1 MVFGQLSKRNRK
13 GKEKI
18 FLGSPEAEAEALPN
32 SRLPLSKV
40 YHDHCDLIDSLANEK
55 FIVVGRK
62 GAGKSA
68 FAEHICSLAN
78 NEANLFARFIRQ
90 GESNLEHI
98 VQIGIQNGHEIEK
111 ESLYKWLIFTNI
123 LKMFSD
129 NQAAQNSKEYD
140 LLKHFLSKNSG
151 YIDIKESEIKEIVK
165 KQGFDINVEYL
176 KRFFSSKMNRS
187 LEIRQERAPFYKL
200 IPHLREVLLKVLT
213 SQTEQENNNS
223 YVLFFD
229 DLDIVFDAN
238 DKGKVDSLV
247 SLLRVSKEI
256 NNEFFAKNN
265 LDSKVVILLRDDIS
279 KNISS
284 KASDTAKIFSS
295 YSVVINWYQDE
306 YHNGNEEIE
315 LNIRK
320 FINARINYAFNAEE
334 MVADNRDPW
343 ISLVEDPFPAS
354 ELSQKSSFK
363 YVLDHTLFRPRDLL
377 LFFKPLSEHAYQ
389 FPLSKSDINHLI
401 GRYCEELVNEIK
413 NEYSCF
419 YSFNQIATIF
429 KALGEISSELKN
441 PSAKSISYEKAISI
455 IDENCKDI
463 DAAELL
469 EDMFYRSLIGGMGLN
484 GYVYFKHREPATDT
498 YDFDVS
504 HGVIM
509 HSALKVYCTNKG
521 YV

>member
-1 MVFGQLSKRNRK
+1 MVFGQLSRKNRRSK
-13 GKEKI
+13 GLV

-32 SRLPLSKV
+32 SRMPLSKV
-40 YHDHCDLIDSLANEK
+40 YLDHCNLIDSLANEK

-68 FAEHICSLAN
+68 FAEHICGLAN
-78 NEANLFARFIRQ
+78 SEANLFASFIRQ

-98 VQIGIQNGHEIEK
+98 VQIGVENGHEIEK
-111 ESLYKWLIFTNI
+111 ENLYKWLIFTNI

-129 NQAAQNSKEYD
+129 NQAAQSSKEYD

-151 YIDIKESEIKEIVK
+151 YIDIRESEIKELIK
-165 KQGFDINVEYL
+165 KQGFDISIEYL
-176 KRFFSSKMNRS
+176 KRFFTSKMNRS
-187 LEIRQERAPFYKL
+187 LEIRQEKAPFYKL
-200 IPHLREVLLKVLT
+200 IPHLKEVLLKVLT
-213 SQTEQENNNS
+213 SQAERSNNNS

-238 DKGKVDSLV
+238 DPSKVNSLV

-256 NNEFFAKNN
+256 NNDFFAKNN

-284 KASDTAKIFSS
+284 KASDTAKLFSS

-306 YHNGNEEIE
+306 YHKGNEETE

-320 FINARINYAFNAEE
+320 FINARINYAFEAEG
-334 MVADNRDPW
+334 MTFDKKDSW
-343 ISLVEDPFPAS
+343 LSLVKDPFS
-354 ELSQKSSFK
+354 INEVDQKSSFK

-377 LFFKPLSEHAYQ
+377 LFFKPLSGHEYE
-389 FPLSKSDINHLI
+389 FPLSKSDVNFLI

-419 YSFNQIATIF
+419 YSFTQIATIF
-429 KALGEISSELKN
+429 NALGEISSELKS
-441 PSAKSISYEKAISI
+441 PQIKSISYEKAISI
-455 IDENCKDI
+455 INRNCNGI
-463 DAAELL
+463 DAKELL
-469 EDMFYRSLIGGMGLN
+469 EDMYYRSLIGGMGVN

-498 YDFDVS
+498 YDFDAS

-509 HSALKVYCTNKG
+509 HSALKVYCSKKG
-521 YV
+521 YA